1 MVRKRVTITL
11 LALVLILAAGCSAAP
26 GGGSGGGRKTIETS
40 EMTEAPGKIVYSGED
55 AVIDASNA
63 SKGYVMVKYN
73 GSADKIQVQVTNPDG
88 SRSPYPF
95 EKGDFHGVPLA
106 GGSGSYTIAVYSHV
120 SGDLYSVSLSK
131 TIQVDL
137 EDQFGPFLYP
147 NQYVEYTNDSECTRY
162 GRKLSDK
169 SGDDIDYI
177 TRVFNYVT
185 RTVTYDD
192 KMAENIPVNYLPD
205 PDRTMDKKT
214 GICLDYASLMTAMLR
229 SQGIPTKLEVGYSED
244 VYHAWISVYLEDK
257 GWVDDVIEFDGHS
270 WTLMDP
276 TLASANDIKS
286 SAKYMK
292 NKDHYK
298 LMYNY

>member
-40 EMTEAPGKIVYSGED
+40 EMTEAPGKIVYSGGD

-63 SKGYVMVKYN
+63 SKGYVMVKYT

-137 EDQFGPFLYP
+137 
-147 NQYVEYTNDSECTRY
+147 
-162 GRKLSDK
+162 
-169 SGDDIDYI
+169 
-177 TRVFNYVT
+177 
-185 RTVTYDD
+185 
-192 KMAENIPVNYLPD
+192 
-205 PDRTMDKKT
+205 
-214 GICLDYASLMTAMLR
+214 
-229 SQGIPTKLEVGYSED
+229 
-244 VYHAWISVYLEDK
+244 
-257 GWVDDVIEFDGHS
+257 
-270 WTLMDP
+270 
-276 TLASANDIKS
+276 
-286 SAKYMK
+286 
-292 NKDHYK
+292 
-298 LMYNY
+298 

>member
-1 MVRKRVTITL
+1 M
-11 LALVLILAAGCSAAP
+11 
-26 GGGSGGGRKTIETS
+26 
-40 EMTEAPGKIVYSGED
+40 
-55 AVIDASNA
+55 
-63 SKGYVMVKYN
+63 
-73 GSADKIQVQVTNPDG
+73 
-88 SRSPYPF
+88 
-95 EKGDFHGVPLA
+95 
-106 GGSGSYTIAVYSHV
+106 
-120 SGDLYSVSLSK
+120 
-131 TIQVDL
+131 
-137 EDQFGPFLYP
+137 
-147 NQYVEYTNDSECTRY
+147 
-162 GRKLSDK
+162 
-169 SGDDIDYI
+169 
-177 TRVFNYVT
+177 
-185 RTVTYDD
+185 TYDD